1 MCNHKTLADTSIRR
15 FLKEVRISLKNLG
28 IAIEEGKSHGKQYF
42 YGIALN
48 EETKKRNSHFFRW
61 LQEIYINL
69 YYIGEIHLLKSISIA
84 RNKLKEYIPTFTPTT
99 TIGSEITV
107 DVDNTSTKT
116 SESYDRNLVPIIKL
130 LHAVFIHQES

>member
-1 MCNHKTLADTSIRR
+1 
-15 FLKEVRISLKNLG
+15 
-28 IAIEEGKSHGKQYF
+28 
-42 YGIALN
+42 
-48 EETKKRNSHFFRW
+48 